1 MSIWNSLVVS
11 LWCGKYE
18 FKNEDNMK
26 IYRTFGNHDS
36 ISIAPVSG
44 DTSTEILA
52 GMWEKTNYFS
62 HDIKAGESIYNLFAV
77 SDDDNC
83 RLFWENDSPY
93 LFMSSIQINYNSEE
107 DFNNQ
112 YESFLKEVSSILE
125 ESKFIK
131 NSDFVIYNSLDS
143 GDVILFLKTDIYVT
157 GADLINKIT
166 MKSKYNHYS
175 YSVCGLNVDLLL
187 NNLENNQEI
196 IPKVVVCSVL
206 ADVSKYQE
214 WFENFNK
221 EYPFELKSGF
231 EYKESKDGFVNE
243 EYVHLA
249 RLGNED
255 ICINIYNCN
264 MKHFLN
270 MFLKKEGVF
279 YYNDYHVKSVFARLR
294 IQFDSNVT
302 VMNIDSDKSYIKGK
316 SLIEKS
322 SGVWKAELTNTVSSY
337 ISKAIFEV
345 LAASENLELKKF
357 AFDVQDCIRNVFP
370 LFLSKIHSY
379 DKSNFAYSKKKF
391 ENDVILFTT
400 GLLSIANGSLH
411 ADKLFINVPGFNAVP
426 CDIPSKLLVYY
437 TAYIQRLTTILNDS
451 ENFDYRFLLC
461 PDLYLGI
468 EIFPLFY
475 YHNSDSQL
483 LKARIPIKKLFD
495 PKTLLMEL
503 SHEVAH
509 YVGAGV
515 RARKERADLLVEMIS
530 YIFADRMLR
539 PKTLMPVFEEKD
551 NFINKD
557 IESKIISL
565 FMPSNNKSLELLLE
579 NEWNQIVVYIK
590 NSLINK
596 DTNNEKN
603 ILYLNILKER
613 ITKNAMNLMI
623 GEKSQELQ
631 NKIYDVIQ
639 CNSMIEDPDKIFGFV
654 NMIERHK
661 TEILLDEYVNIIKN
675 CCTLFSEAFA
685 DLVMLYITNDPS
697 SYLYNI
703 FKSEDRESFKSGDT
717 TIHPWEYH
725 QAGHMKFERIISVF
739 TSLGYNFDDI
749 DMNDDLLFEK
759 YIEYLK
765 DYSLRENELNRAVP
779 ITVISIITEY
789 LRVCLKELEH
799 KKSDFEV
806 IKILYNTTEKRNVNI
821 FINEFRKIAFEFR
834 MQLINQNE
842 L

>member
-18 FKNEDNMK
+18 FDCEDNIK
-26 IYRTFGNHDS
+26 TYKTFGNHDS
-36 ISIAPVSG
+36 ISIAPISG

-62 HDIKAGESIYNLFAV
+62 HNIKAGESIHNLFAI

-83 RLFWENDSPY
+83 EQFWKNDTPY
-93 LFMSSIQINYNSEE
+93 LFMSSIQINYNSGE
-107 DFNNQ
+107 DFNKQ
-112 YESFLKEVSSILE
+112 YESFFKEVSSILE
-125 ESKFIK
+125 ESEFIK
-131 NSDFVIYNSLDS
+131 NRDFAIYNSLDS
-143 GDVILFLKTDIYVT
+143 GDVILFLKTNIYVV
-157 GADLINKIT
+157 GADIINKIT

-175 YSVCGLNVDLLL
+175 YSVCGLNTNLLL
-187 NNLENNQEI
+187 KGLESNQEI
-196 IPKVVVCSVL
+196 IPKVVICSVL
-206 ADVSKYQE
+206 ADVSKYQK
-214 WFENFNK
+214 WFENFNR
-221 EYPFELKSGF
+221 EYPFELNSNF
-231 EYKESKDGFVNE
+231 AIKDNNDFINE

-270 MFLKKEGVF
+270 MFLKEDGVF
-279 YYNDYHVKSVFARLR
+279 YYNNYHVKNVFARLR
-294 IQFDSNVT
+294 IQFDSNV
-302 VMNIDSDKSYIKGK
+302 VDMNFDSDKSYKNGK

-322 SGVWKAELTNTVSSY
+322 SDQWKYELTNTVSAY

-370 LFLSKIHSY
+370 LFTSKLHSY
-379 DKSNFAYSKKKF
+379 YKNDFAYSQKKF
-391 ENDVILFTT
+391 EHDVILFTT

-426 CDIPSKLLVYY
+426 CDIPSKLLIYY
-437 TAYIQRLTTILNDS
+437 TAYIQRLTTILNDR
-451 ENFDYRFLLC
+451 EDFDYRFLLC

-475 YHNSDSQL
+475 YNNSDSQL
-483 LKARIPIKKLFD
+483 LKARIPIKKLFE
-495 PKTLLMEL
+495 PKILLMEL

-509 YVGAGV
+509 YVGSSV
-515 RARKERADLLVEMIS
+515 RARKERADLLIEMIS
-530 YIFADRMLR
+530 YIFADRILR
-539 PKTLMPVFEEKD
+539 PKTLIPVFQED
-551 NFINKD
+551 DGFANKD

-579 NEWNQIVVYIK
+579 NEWNPIIIYIK
-590 NSLINK
+590 NNLINES
-596 DTNNEKN
+596 DINEKD
-603 ILYLNILKER
+603 ILYLNILKEK
-613 ITKNAMNLMI
+613 ITKSATNLMI
-623 GEKSQELQ
+623 GEKSKELQ

-639 CNSMIEDPDKIFGFV
+639 CNNMLEDPDKIFGFV

-661 TEILLDEYVNIIKN
+661 TEILFDEYVDIVKN
-675 CCTLFSEAFA
+675 CCTLFSESFA
-685 DLVMLYITNDPS
+685 DLVMLYITNDPN

-703 FKSEDRESFKSGDT
+703 FKSENRESFKSDDNI
-717 TIHPWEYH
+717 IHPWEYH

-749 DMNDDLLFEK
+749 NKKNNPLFEK
-759 YIEYLK
+759 YIENLK
-765 DYSLRENELNRAVP
+765 NYSLQKNELNRAVP
-779 ITVISIITEY
+779 ITVINIITEY
-789 LRVCLKELEH
+789 LNICLKELEN

-806 IKILYNTTEKRNVNI
+806 IKALYDTTEKRNVNI

-834 MQLINQNE
+834 TQLINQNE